1 LSTRPPDWQE
11 QLQASLKRAQEAIAK
26 GVTQQEAI
34 FHQSLESLRATY
46 PNWGQERWQRRL
58 ERRLRKQAER
68 EAKIAN
74 ASLMEGYVWALAAI
88 ALFLVAL
95 TNLPILWWLIFP
107 AVPLFQKGTRV
118 VARYM
123 KAGATEPVQTQQ
135 AAPPTPVAAPPQPAP
150 IFVPPVR
157 IPEPPRPAPIFTP
170 PVPEDPRDVRVDG
183 ICNRILA
190 ELKVAPESARDIFR
204 NPDQTVSSLRNTCR
218 DLTRRERELRN
229 FLSPAEDA
237 RLSKEREALAAR
249 VEAEADEVAKLRLA
263 SALAALDQQRQQ
275 RAELAKSAN
284 RFEAEHTRI
293 AYTLE
298 SLYTQVV
305 RMRSADAVSAD
316 VAGAGL
322 RQSLDTLTK
331 EVDALAD
338 ALERVN
344 RGDDARPK
352 ILQEGPADLGAPSGG
367 APGGVREK
375 A

>member
-1 LSTRPPDWQE
+1 MSNKPPDWQE
-11 QLQASLKRAQEAIAK
+11 QLQASLRRAQEAIAK
-26 GVTQQEAI
+26 GVHQQDAI

-74 ASLMEGYVWALAAI
+74 ASLMEGYLWVLAAI

-95 TNLPILWWLIFP
+95 SSLGTLFWLIFP
-107 AVPLFQKGTRV
+107 AIPLFQKGTRV

-123 KAGATEPVQTQQ
+123 KDQQPGQQQQ
-135 AAPPTPVAAPPQPAP
+135 ATLQESAPPVTVPPAP
-150 IFVPPVR
+150 LFVPPVR
-157 IPEPPRPAPIFTP
+157 VPEPPRAAPIFTP
-170 PVPEDPRDVRVDG
+170 PAPEDPRDVRVDA

-204 NPDQTVSSLRNTCR
+204 NPEQTVSSLRNTCR

-229 FLSPAEDA
+229 FLSPSEDT
-237 RLSKEREALAAR
+237 RLSKERELLAAR
-249 VEAEADEVAKLRLA
+249 VEAESDEVAKLRLA
-263 SALAALDQQRQQ
+263 SALGALDQQRQQ

-338 ALERVN
+338 ALEKVN
-344 RGDDARPK
+344 RGDEGRLRG
-352 ILQEGPADLGAPSGG
+352 IQEGPGDLGGATGGTPGG
-367 APGGVREK
+367 AREK